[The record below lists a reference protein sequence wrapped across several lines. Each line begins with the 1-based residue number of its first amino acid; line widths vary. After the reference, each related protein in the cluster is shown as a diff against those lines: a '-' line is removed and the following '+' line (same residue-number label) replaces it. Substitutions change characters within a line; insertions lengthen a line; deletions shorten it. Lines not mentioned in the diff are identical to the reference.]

1 MQSMDIKYKSKLRV
15 ISKETNV
22 LQICANTKQQREIEE
37 AKDIINDLKQMKLSK
52 QKTRKVIL
60 NPIISKSKQ
69 TKKLI
74 TESWSSSSEIIP
86 VKAENYR

>member
-1 MQSMDIKYKSKLRV
+1 
-15 ISKETNV
+15 
-22 LQICANTKQQREIEE
+22 
-37 AKDIINDLKQMKLSK
+37 MKLSK